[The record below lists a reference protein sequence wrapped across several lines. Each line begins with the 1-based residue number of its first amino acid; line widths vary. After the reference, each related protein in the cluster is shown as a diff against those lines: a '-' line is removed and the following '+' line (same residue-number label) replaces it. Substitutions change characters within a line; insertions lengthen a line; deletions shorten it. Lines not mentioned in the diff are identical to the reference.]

1 MPGVIPPWITSVV
14 ALREMRVAAVLL
26 EVASDRDLATKTGWM
41 KETNEGPGAGTGS
54 CGLVQIEAVG
64 IPSLLP
70 ETTDLVVR
78 KRDKT
83 DQRHRQT

>member
-1 MPGVIPPWITSVV
+1 MPPWVTSIRQG
-14 ALREMRVAAVLL
+14 LSNQDRVQPHY
-26 EVASDRDLATKTGWM
+26 
-41 KETNEGPGAGTGS
+41 EGPGAGTGS

-64 IPSLLP
+64 VPSLLP

-83 DQRHRQT
+83 DQTRDTDIRDSQRERERKTDTDICRD